1 MKLDTDVYG
10 GDAPAAVNFRTD
22 LATIAPP
29 VGHFSFRRDI
39 YCPSNIVKMIQRILM
54 KLDTEVCGWD
64 ALAPVDFQTDLATLA
79 PPVGHF
85 SFQQGSISIAV
96 HSWAHVNALRCSC

>member
-39 YCPSNIVKMIQRILM
+39 HCPSNIVKMIQRILM
-54 KLDTEVCGWD
+54 KLDTGMWQVCGWD
-64 ALAPVDFQTDLATLA
+64 APVPVNFGTNLATLA
-79 PPVGHF
+79 PPVG
-85 SFQQGSISIAV
+85 Q
-96 HSWAHVNALRCSC
+96 